1 MGTDRDA
8 SLRFAANRTT
18 DPDRPG
24 RSSVSDE
31 RKSVD
36 RREFLR
42 KAAITGAAAAWA
54 APVIQTVAA
63 TPAFAQTAGTPAVCD
78 HSACVAACNTN
89 SDCRGQPSPDGSGN
103 LCEYRCRNFCP
114 PGSPCP
120 AACTAAGLCVAASD
134 AGSAWASTCQPSDC
148 GGASGGQSASLTT
161 RVNNLHA

>member
-1 MGTDRDA
+1 M
-8 SLRFAANRTT
+8 
-18 DPDRPG
+18 
-24 RSSVSDE
+24 SDE

-89 SDCRGQPSPDGSGN
+89 ANCRGERSPDGSGN
-103 LCEYRCRNFCP
+103 LCEFRCRNCCP
-114 PGSPCP
+114 PGSPCS
-120 AACTAAGLCVAASD
+120 ATLTASGLCLPASD
-134 AGSAWASTCQPSDC
+134 PNSAWANSCDPPCGTGTAGTST
-148 GGASGGQSASLTT
+148 SLTS
-161 RVNNLHA
+161 RINKLLG

>member
-1 MGTDRDA
+1 M
-8 SLRFAANRTT
+8 
-18 DPDRPG
+18 
-24 RSSVSDE
+24 SDE

-89 SDCRGQPSPDGSGN
+89 ADCRGQKSPISNGPGSGN
-103 LCEYRCRNFCP
+103 LCEYNCRNLCP
-114 PGSPCP
+114 PGSPCS
-120 AACTAAGLCVAASD
+120 AACTAAGVCLPASNS
-134 AGSAWASTCQPSDC
+134 GSAWANTCTPPSCNPDFTPSSTS
-148 GGASGGQSASLTT
+148 SLTT
-161 RVNNLHA
+161 RVNNLLG

>member
-1 MGTDRDA
+1 
-8 SLRFAANRTT
+8 
-18 DPDRPG
+18 
-24 RSSVSDE
+24 VSDE

-89 SDCRGQPSPDGSGN
+89 ETCRGEKSPISTGPGSGN

-114 PGSPCP
+114 PGTPCS
-120 AACTAAGLCVAASD
+120 AACTAAGLCVPASE
-134 AGSAWASTCQPSDC
+134 AGSAWATTCNPPAC
-148 GGASGGQSASLTT
+148 GGQSGGQSTTLTT
-161 RVNNLHA
+161 RINKLLG

>member
-1 MGTDRDA
+1 M
-8 SLRFAANRTT
+8 
-18 DPDRPG
+18 
-24 RSSVSDE
+24 SDE

-89 SDCRGQPSPDGSGN
+89 ADCRGERSPDGSGN
-103 LCEYRCRNFCP
+103 LCEYRCRSFCP
-114 PGSPCP
+114 PGTPCS
-120 AACTAAGLCVAASD
+120 AACTAAGLCLPASD
-134 AGSAWASTCQPSDC
+134 AGSAWANTCAPADC
-148 GGASGGQSASLTT
+148 GGASGGAATTLTT
-161 RVNNLHA
+161 RINKLLG